1 MRMPEHTGFD
11 PEAER
16 AKAPIRGLRLRHQAA
31 KILLPGRAVAS
42 NRQSCNGSRMRIRQ
56 LRDASRQRQAS
67 AKRAVPDS
75 VAADEAGRLFR
86 QAIGEVRPLAHN
98 EEAATEVRKP
108 VPQARQ
114 FEIDEAA
121 VRDEL
126 LSGPFDPGSIEMG
139 DEILYLKPGHPARLL
154 KQLRRGHFSI
164 QAEIDLHQMSVA
176 VARVAVAGFLDDAI
190 RHREYCVRIVHGKG
204 LRSAARGP
212 VVKRMTEQLLR
223 RRNDVVAFAS
233 ALPAQGGTGAV
244 LVLLQRD

>member
-1 MRMPEHTGFD
+1 MLV
-11 PEAER
+11 
-16 AKAPIRGLRLRHQAA
+16 LRKAA
-31 KILLPGRAVAS
+31 KIHLHGRAVAS
-42 NRQSCNGSRMRIRQ
+42 DRHSCNGSRMSNRQ
-56 LRDASRQRQAS
+56 LRDAIRQRQKPAT
-67 AKRAVPDS
+67 RAAPDPA
-75 VAADEAGRLFR
+75 VADEAGRLFR
-86 QAIGEVRPLAHN
+86 QAIGEVRPLAPN
-98 EEAATEVRKP
+98 EEAVTEGPKP
-108 VPQARQ
+108 APQARQ

-139 DEILYLKPGHPARLL
+139 EEILYLKPGHPARLL

-176 VARVAVAGFLDDAI
+176 VARAAVAGFIDDAI
-190 RHREYCVRIVHGKG
+190 RHREFCVRIVHGKG

>member
-1 MRMPEHTGFD
+1 MPL
-11 PEAER
+11 
-16 AKAPIRGLRLRHQAA
+16 LRTAA
-31 KILLPGRAVAS
+31 KTLPRGRAVAS
-42 NRQSCNGSRMRIRQ
+42 DQRSCNGSRMTNRQ
-56 LRDASRQRQAS
+56 LRDAIRGRQEPATRGAPEP
-67 AKRAVPDS
+67 V
-75 VAADEAGRLFR
+75 VADEAGRLFR
-86 QAIGEVRPLAHN
+86 QAVGEVRPLAPH
-98 EEAATEVRKP
+98 EAVATRVSKP
-108 VPQARQ
+108 APRARQ

-176 VARVAVAGFLDDAI
+176 VARAAVAGFIDDAI
-190 RHREYCVRIVHGKG
+190 RHREFCVRIVHGKG

>member
-1 MRMPEHTGFD
+1 MRMPEHTGFA

-16 AKAPIRGLRLRHQAA
+16 AKACIRGTTLRHQAP
-31 KILLPGRAVAS
+31 KTRPPGRVVAS
-42 NRQSCNGSRMRIRQ
+42 NLHSCNRSRMRIRQ
-56 LRDASRQRQAS
+56 LRDATRQRQKS
-67 AKRAVPDS
+67 AKRATPDS
-75 VAADEAGRLFR
+75 AGADEAGTLFR
-86 QAIGEVRPLAHN
+86 QAIGEVRPLARN
-98 EEAATEVRKP
+98 EETATEARKP

-121 VRDEL
+121 VREEL

-176 VARVAVAGFLDDAI
+176 VARAAVAGFIDEAI